1 MSQVDHSKMLR
12 NVSIASVVGATIEWY
27 DFFLYGVVAGIVF
40 NKLYCLIIYISLSGL
55 GVFCIT
61 QKQKQTSK
69 HHPVQLMPS
78 YPPFRSHIP
87 YFSLS

>member
-40 NKLYCLIIYISLSGL
+40 NKLYFPSTDPL
-55 GVFCIT
+55 
-61 QKQKQTSK
+61 
-69 HHPVQLMPS
+69 VQPCWLMLPLQS
-78 YPPFRSHIP
+78 VSWHV
-87 YFSLS
+87 L